1 MEPLSNPNERLGDGE
16 CSANRQRLSQV
27 EYFLLQLQKIQ
38 RFFLGFILLIF
49 RHFWAASLDKSA
61 KKGQNLKLLK
71 TRFYNCEEKASS
83 EKISY
88 EFFSKQVASYSRWR
102 RSKWL
107 KCCTCFITPRR
118 YSNDSQQEAK
128 NHYEKGRRTSHENA
142 LQLNPCNEPK
152 WDKDYQGKSTFC
164 LMPGMN
170 YLKTWKVC

>member
-1 MEPLSNPNERLGDGE
+1 MD
-16 CSANRQRLSQV
+16 
-27 EYFLLQLQKIQ
+27 YFTLIW
-38 RFFLGFILLIF
+38 LIF
-49 RHFWAASLDKSA
+49 MHFWAASLDKSA